1 MNGSANMDENS
12 LAKRERF
19 YEAFEKLYPRLT
31 EKQLNRLIMLA
42 EDIAL
47 MKDYEDDRPRSA

>member
-1 MNGSANMDENS
+1 MSNKNLES
-12 LAKRERF
+12 KRATF
-19 YEAFEKLYPRLT
+19 YASFEKLYPRLT
-31 EKQLNRLIMLA
+31 EKQLDRLIMLA

>member
-1 MNGSANMDENS
+1 MNENS
-12 LAKRERF
+12 LSKRDRF